1 MVHQCVGGGGGH
13 KIYSHVY
20 FCDAFKI
27 NRLFLVFK
35 APLYHFFL
43 LLRQL
48 PPPSNFALEGAS
60 AAPELKESPWSV
72 VPSIQRCRSGD
83 TKVLWGHAALICGR
97 QRCGLTKQYQ
107 PPPGPWMLPAGLAT

>member
-1 MVHQCVGGGGGH
+1 MLVGVGDIKYTHTFIFVMLLRSTG
-13 KIYSHVY
+13 
-20 FCDAFKI
+20 C
-27 NRLFLVFK
+27 FLVFK
-35 APLYHFFL
+35 ASLYHFFL

-72 VPSIQRCRSGD
+72 VPSTQRCRSGD